1 MGFRHNF
8 LIGLGG
14 TGGAA
19 LKAFRAETV
28 ERAGEYQNLLQ
39 QGRRFEYLY
48 LDSNEVDVDNAS
60 RWEYKDL
67 HTGLELGTQALL
79 LSLPENATSEE
90 IANHPQVETWIGENG
105 VEHLK
110 ETLLSGPVY
119 GALQRRRYGR
129 VLAAVNADAIRQ
141 RIKDGVCELSKGLAG
156 CDRWVTF
163 HVFASAGGGTGSGCL
178 VDVLT
183 LLPQLC
189 HNFNIHFKIV
199 AYLFV
204 GGAEAE
210 ISNTGYFYKNEYAT
224 LRDVNALMANQYR
237 PFRTLTDN
245 FANPFHDKADP
256 IDAVYISTGENGSC
270 LSEQVKD
277 FAACC
282 FDMISCVPS
291 ACTAAARAFSGEDL
305 YPTNPGEE
313 SVVEFDALI
322 NEDVVNQHLPRA
334 VGGVDQFERSYRFQT
349 LSRACIKFPQEAFA
363 DMEKYLSDAG
373 VDSLVDS
380 FFSAL
385 SVSSAPIS
393 PDAHGGP
400 TQLDTDIPSGP
411 WRAAMVC
418 LPGCIAAA
426 ETEGGACA
434 SLAEA
439 VVKRC
444 QGRADPCRGEVCSV
458 PELKEVRAL
467 FTEYY
472 VPLRFFHV
480 AGFLE
485 SRWPKPSLPGEKSAA
500 TYYANIDD
508 AGMLDPS
515 PDRPDLLPEEDPVKH
530 AVREALRKVN
540 RQKK

>member
-1 MGFRHNF
+1 MGFRLNF

-14 TGGAA
+14 TGGAT

-28 ERAGEYQNLLQ
+28 ERQGEYQNLLQ

-48 LDSNEVDVDNAS
+48 LDSSEVDVDNAA
-60 RWEYKDL
+60 RWEYKDQ
-67 HTGLELGTQALL
+67 HTGLEQGTQALL
-79 LSLPENATSEE
+79 LSLPENATAEE
-90 IANHPQVETWIGENG
+90 IANHPQVEPWIGENG
-105 VEHLK
+105 AEHLN

-129 VLAAVNADAIRQ
+129 VLAAVNADAIR
-141 RIKDGVCELSKGLAG
+141 RSVENGVRELSWGLTG
-156 CDRWVTF
+156 RDRRVTF

-183 LLPQLC
+183 LLPRVC
-189 HNFNIHFKIV
+189 RNFNIHGKIV

-204 GGAEAE
+204 GGAEAV
-210 ISNTGYFYKNEYAT
+210 SCNTGYFYMNEYAT
-224 LRDVNALMANQYR
+224 LRDVNALMANRYR

-256 IDAVYISTGENGSC
+256 IDAVYISTGENGSS

-282 FDMISCVPS
+282 FDMISFVPS
-291 ACTAAARAFSGEDL
+291 VDSAAARAFSGEDI
-305 YPTNPGEE
+305 YASNPGEK
-313 SVVEFDALI
+313 SIVER
-322 NEDVVNQHLPRA
+322 NPHTGCDVVTQRYERA
-334 VGGVDQFERSYRFQT
+334 YDGFDKLERSYRFQT
-349 LSRACIKFPQEAFA
+349 LRRACMKFPQEAFA

-373 VDSLVDS
+373 VDSLADS

-393 PDAHGGP
+393 PEAHGGP
-400 TQLDTDIPSGP
+400 TQPDTDISPGP

-444 QGRADPCRGEVCSV
+444 QGRAYPSRCKVCSV

-530 AVREALRKVN
+530 AVREALCKVN
-540 RQKK
+540 LQKK